1 MAWKRPKER
10 DTIGAGKIYRMYRND
25 NVMVETSFVIQLACV
40 AYRLNKRTHV
50 KSQEAYYAALNLKY
64 ENHRQHQ
71 QNFVDTTVDS
81 KLTDDSNTK
90 DMPGYIPG
98 FSKNAERVAIMANRD
113 HMVLAYDDIQEGK
126 KVKITAKDKEL
137 AENISTYFQGLL
149 FKQLSGKI
157 SQFNEKVLKIIN
169 EERIPINEFGLIASL
184 PKAFYNA
191 KKWDKAAE
199 VERDL
204 ADVSDYTGTEGKRC
218 NFDLQVVS
226 TRYIPTHDCT
236 IVTCVDEDK
245 NVVKFFTHDFAMNSE
260 AGDKFEIAGFVKSHE
275 VSKYN
280 GGRETIINRVK
291 LRT

>member
-1 MAWKRPKER
+1 MAWKRPKIR
-10 DTIGAGKIYRMYRND
+10 DTIGAGKIYRMYRHD
-25 NVMVETSFVIQLACV
+25 GVMVEIPLAIQLSCV
-40 AYRLNKRTHV
+40 AYRLNKRTHI
-50 KSQEAYYAALNLKY
+50 KSQEAYYAALDAKY
-64 ENHRQHQ
+64 EKHVEHQ
-71 QNFVDTTVDS
+71 KGVSSNVD
-81 KLTDDSNTK
+81 
-90 DMPGYIPG
+90 
-98 FSKNAERVAIMANRD
+98 RVQMMANRD
-113 HMVLAYDDIQEGK
+113 HMILAYDDIQEGK
-126 KVKITAKDKEL
+126 EVKITAKDKEL
-137 AENISTYFQGLL
+137 AEDITSYFQGLL

-157 SQFNEKVLKIIN
+157 SQFNEKILKIIN
-169 EERIPINEFGLIASL
+169 EERISISEFGLIASL

-218 NFDLQVVS
+218 NFDLEVVS
-226 TRYIPTHDCT
+226 TRYIPTHSCT

-245 NVVKFFTHDFAMNSE
+245 NVVKFFTHDFASNSE
-260 AGDKFEIAGFVKSHE
+260 PGEKFEIAGFVKSHE

>member
-1 MAWKRPKER
+1 MASKKPKER
-10 DTIGAGKIYRMYRND
+10 DTIDAGKIYRRYRND
-25 NVMVETSFVIQLACV
+25 SVMIETPLAIQLACV

-64 ENHRQHQ
+64 EKHREH

-90 DMPGYIPG
+90 DMPGYVPG
-98 FSKNAERVAIMANRD
+98 FSKNVERVAVMANRD
-113 HMVLAYDDIQEGK
+113 HMVLVYDDLQEGK
-126 KVKITAKDKEL
+126 EVKITAKDKEL
-137 AENISTYFQGLL
+137 AENISSYFQGLL
-149 FKQLSGKI
+149 FKQLGGKI

-169 EERIPINEFGLIASL
+169 EERISISEFGLIASL

-199 VERDL
+199 IERDL

-218 NFDLQVVS
+218 NFDLQVIS
-226 TRYIPTHDCT
+226 TRFIPTHDCT

-245 NVVKFFTHDFAMNSE
+245 NVVKFFTHDFAKDSE
-260 AGDKFEIAGFVKSHE
+260 AGEKFEIAGFVKSHE

-280 GGRETIINRVK
+280 GGKETIINRVK